1 MQRFESFWTTH
12 SSLSLSLRQTMS
24 GLTLKMSVLE
34 KSLSYI
40 ESIKVTRTPRNTGTC
55 KCLLWSSLYLI
66 LIYLPVKKQWN
77 TFTLTRVAAC
87 LGNPPLRTPTSV
99 VVPPISITIASWTPD
114 KKAAPRMEFVG
125 PEANVKTGR
134 CLVCSALDYS
144 SNKNMFL
151 WFVRFNHIF
160 PYFINVKLNWLER
173 GVRTKIY
180 LQKK

>member
-1 MQRFESFWTTH
+1 
-12 SSLSLSLRQTMS
+12 MS
-24 GLTLKMSVLE
+24 ILE
-34 KSLSYI
+34 QFVSNLNI
-40 ESIKVTRTPRNTGTC
+40 FAC
-55 KCLLWSSLYLI
+55 K
-66 LIYLPVKKQWN
+66 KEWN

-151 WFVRFNHIF
+151 WFVRFHHIF
-160 PYFINVKLNWLER
+160 PNFINVKLNWLER
-173 GVRTKIY
+173 RVRTKIY
-180 LQKK
+180 LQKNNITTFLAVTFSPVFLKFCHCSYYLISLVCVCVLFLPKFVDKW